1 MLAIILGVLFIMAG
15 LAWGALAFGAASMA
29 SRTVTPWESI
39 GAPALGLIPIVLG
52 VVIIVWG

>member
-1 MLAIILGVLFIMAG
+1 MLAIIIGLLFIVGG
-15 LAWGALAFGAASMA
+15 LVWSAVAFGAAGMA
-29 SRTVTPWESI
+29 SRAVTTWEAI